1 MLESFIPKEE
11 VTRIPLK
18 NPLDE
23 ILRGGLESKT
33 VTQFYGPPA
42 SGKTNLCLI
51 AATSCV
57 KYGKKVIFIDTEGGY
72 SIERLKQ
79 IAGKDLEKVMDNTFF
94 YEPTSFSDQQFII
107 ENLDVA
113 MDRGIGLIILDS
125 AVALYRYERTEE
137 NSAELSRALS
147 SQIAKLASL
156 ARKHNIAVIITSQ
169 VYSSYDGEN
178 GVEPVGGSVLKY
190 WSKVTVELKKNGG
203 SIEAVL
209 VRHRELKE
217 GISVRFR
224 ITGKGI
230 EGVGE

>member
-1 MLESFIPKEE
+1 M
-11 VTRIPLK
+11 
-18 NPLDE
+18 
-23 ILRGGLESKT
+23 
-33 VTQFYGPPA
+33 
-42 SGKTNLCLI
+42 
-51 AATSCV
+51 
-57 KYGKKVIFIDTEGGY
+57 
-72 SIERLKQ
+72 
-79 IAGKDLEKVMDNTFF
+79 
-94 YEPTSFSDQQFII
+94 
-107 ENLDVA
+107 
-113 MDRGIGLIILDS
+113 
-125 AVALYRYERTEE
+125 
-137 NSAELSRALS
+137 
-147 SQIAKLASL
+147 ASL